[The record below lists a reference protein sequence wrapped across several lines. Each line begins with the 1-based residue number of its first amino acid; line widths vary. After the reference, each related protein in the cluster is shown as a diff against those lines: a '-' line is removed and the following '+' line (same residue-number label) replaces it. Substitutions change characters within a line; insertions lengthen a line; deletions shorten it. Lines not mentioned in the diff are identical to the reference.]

1 MMRAFHLANQQELSE
16 QFVDRYFAK
25 LLEMW
30 GGNSFQS
37 AMSFTELGFPRFLTT
52 ESTLAKTNQWL
63 EGVGGDAPA
72 GLRRMILEARDS
84 ITRAMNAQSVP
95 Q

>member
-1 MMRAFHLANQQELSE
+1 MRAFHLANQQELSE

-84 ITRAMNAQSVP
+84 ITRAMNAQSA
-95 Q
+95 